1 MTPPIVKRYLIAF
14 DRHKWAG
21 IAGFAVVLG
30 LSGLAALQPEEPV
43 SYVSEGIM
51 VYVEPPLTFSTT
63 VATLQQQGQSL
74 TEARLLSDGV
84 VEFVSQQLADQE
96 IEIPPE
102 RIRRNTDVA
111 VNNETGLQV
120 TVSYR
125 DDDAERANLVAS
137 LLMES
142 MAEQSRVFNTI
153 QLNRITENLNSLLPQ
168 VEQDLGRAEQRLE
181 NYVREEG
188 PLLQAAQDG
197 TLIESI
203 TGSQSQQR
211 AIALNL
217 QGLDAQIENL
227 QNRLGLTPDQAY
239 ASAAMSADPIIAD
252 LRSQLYFTESQLAV
266 LGQRLR
272 PEHPD
277 MLALAD
283 QKRAYEDLLRQRVQE
298 VIGGNDVA
306 APLQSTE
313 RIRERSSLDPARQ
326 ALANRLVNLQSE
338 RETQQRLLQAQS
350 ELEQELRQEYEALP
364 DKQLEQAR
372 LAQEASLK
380 RAFFDQIQARLE
392 DVTLAEKETVGSL
405 VEAQPPQVSTG
416 EEQPQSPIVILLV
429 GSFVGLLVGGGL
441 VVLLDSLDATFH
453 TLPDLQNALRQQE
466 IPVLGLLPQ
475 IPRSPNTAI
484 PIVATVESPYLDFF
498 ERFRSNLRRVGGSNA
513 PRMVVITSTVT
524 GEGKTFSAYNLAIA
538 SALAGKRT
546 LLIEADLRSPSQAH
560 LLDVALDSESEK
572 EPLRYYSD
580 SSSAIRLAPAVENL
594 YVLPCPAPQRQ
605 AAAILESTEMRR
617 ILEDVRVRFDFVI
630 LDSPALSRHND
641 ALLLEP
647 YTDGMIVVTR
657 PGYTEEGLIT
667 EVAERFMD
675 SDDIQFLGAVING
688 AEVSVSPHE
697 YLSSVHEDEPLTL
710 EQLEKKQSSF
720 NELDEISIGMRE
732 P

>member
-1 MTPPIVKRYLIAF
+1 MIPLIVKRYLIAF

-21 IAGFAVVLG
+21 ITGFAVVLG
-30 LSGLAALQPEEPV
+30 LSGFAAIQPEGPF

-63 VATLQQQGQSL
+63 VATLQEQGQSL
-74 TEARLLSDGV
+74 NEARLLSDNV
-84 VEFVSQQLADQE
+84 VEFVSQQLAEQE
-96 IEIPPE
+96 INLSAEE
-102 RIRRNTDVA
+102 IRRNTTVE
-111 VNNETGLQV
+111 VNSESGLQV
-120 TVSYR
+120 TVTYQ
-125 DDDAERANLVAS
+125 DNKIEQANRVAA
-137 LLMES
+137 LLMEA
-142 MAEQSRVFNTI
+142 MVEQSRVFNTI

-168 VEQDLGRAEQRLE
+168 VEQDLMQAEKRLE
-181 NYVREEG
+181 AYVREEG

-197 TLIESI
+197 TLISSI
-203 TGSQSQQR
+203 TESQSQQR
-211 AIALNL
+211 GIKLNL
-217 QGLDAQIENL
+217 QELEAQLETL

-239 ASAAMSADPIIAD
+239 TSAAMSADPIIAD

-272 PEHPD
+272 PEHPE
-277 MLALAD
+277 MLALED
-283 QKRAYEDLLRQRVQE
+283 QKQAFEELLQQRVRE
-298 VIGGNDVA
+298 VIGGNDIA

-326 ALANRLVNLQSE
+326 ALANRLVELQSE
-338 RETQQRLLQAQS
+338 QETQQRLLEAQVD
-350 ELEQELRQEYEALP
+350 LEQELRQEYEELP
-364 DKQLEQAR
+364 NKQLEQAR
-372 LAQEASLK
+372 LTQEASLK

-405 VEAQPPQVSTG
+405 VEAQPPQVINGTD
-416 EEQPQSPIVILLV
+416 QAQNPVVIVLV

-441 VVLLDSLDATFH
+441 VVLLDSLDTTFH

-466 IPVLGLLPQ
+466 IPILGLLPK
-475 IPRSPNTAI
+475 IPRSPNAAI
-484 PIVATVESPYLDFF
+484 PILTTAESPYLDFF
-498 ERFRSNLRRVGGSNA
+498 ERFRSNLRRAGGTHS
-513 PRMVVITSTVT
+513 PKMVIITSTVA

-560 LLDVALDSESEK
+560 LLDVVPDSIEEQD
-572 EPLRYYSD
+572 PLRYYND
-580 SSSAIRLAPAVENL
+580 SSNMIRTAPKTENL
-594 YVLPCPAPQRQ
+594 YILPCPTPQQR
-605 AAAILESTEMRR
+605 AAAILESAEMRR
-617 ILEDVRVRFDFVI
+617 TLEDVRVKFDFVI

-657 PGYTEEGLIT
+657 PSYTEEGLMS

-688 AEVSVSPHE
+688 AEISISHPE
-697 YLSSVHEDEPLTL
+697 YANFEEEPLTL
-710 EQLEKKQSSF
+710 EQLEKKQSTLH
-720 NELDEISIGMRE
+720 ELDSVTQQRKI
-732 P
+732 